1 MVFELQDDAGMIND
15 FIWIFKSM
23 VSLEEFELQT
33 KMEKFELPNIAFA
46 ITKYSFYVLKCRFV
60 GISVCLFIYGITWH
74 NNEFKYL
81 YMFP

>member
-46 ITKYSFYVLKCRFV
+46 IAKYSFYVLKCRFV
-60 GISVCLFIYGITWH
+60 GISCLFIYGITM
-74 NNEFKYL
+74 NLSTF